1 MPEVIAIIEEEGT
14 GDQWEETLKVHSL
27 ETAKEDLEKWVKGF
41 NNTLRKGEKAR
52 KLIGIK
58 EEDDEGEEYE
68 KYDPEAGLG
77 LEFKDNRGER
87 HITILEG
94 PRKVVPRITSW
105 AGVSIGA
112 VHYYANL
119 EVRSLDVRNLDH
131 NKVYSMSGP
140 NYPKE
145 AEGLTH
151 EVKKT
156 AEADILRFSVFDGG
170 ERKVHVKKGQK
181 TELLSTREEAKRL
194 CKRDFRRYFGDAWAL
209 DDWRHILD

>member
-1 MPEVIAIIEEEGT
+1 MVEVIAIIEEEGT
-14 GDQWEETLKVHSL
+14 GDRWEESLKVNSL
-27 ETAKEDLEKWVKGF
+27 ETAKEDVEKWVKGF

-58 EEDDEGEEYE
+58 EDDEDGEEYDQH
-68 KYDPEAGLG
+68 DPKAGLG
-77 LEFKDNRGER
+77 IEFDSHGER

-94 PRKVVPRITSW
+94 PREVTPRITSW
-105 AGVSIGA
+105 AGLSIGA

-119 EVRSLDVRNLDH
+119 EVRSLAVRNLDE
-131 NKVYSMSGP
+131 NRVYSMSGP
-140 NYPKE
+140 NFPKE
-145 AEGLTH
+145 AEGFTH

-170 ERKVHVKKGQK
+170 ERKVHVKKGEK

-194 CKRDFRRYFGDAWAL
+194 CKRDFRRYFGEGWKL
-209 DDWRHILD
+209 DDWRHQLD

>member
-1 MPEVIAIIEEEGT
+1 MVEVIAIIEEEGT
-14 GDQWEETLKVHSL
+14 GDRWEESLKVDSL
-27 ETAKEDLEKWVKGF
+27 KTAKEDVEKWVKGF

-58 EEDDEGEEYE
+58 EEEEDGEEYE
-68 KYDPEAGLG
+68 RYDPKAGLG
-77 LEFKDNRGER
+77 IEFKNNRGER
-87 HITILEG
+87 LITILEG
-94 PRKVVPRITSW
+94 SRRVVPRITSW

-112 VHYYANL
+112 VHYYAEL
-119 EVRSLDVRNLDH
+119 ETRSLEVRNLDH

-145 AEGLTH
+145 AEGFTH
-151 EVKKT
+151 QVKKT

-170 ERKVHVKKGQK
+170 ERKVHVKKGEK

-194 CKRDFRRYFGDAWAL
+194 CKRDFRRYFGEGWKL
-209 DDWRHILD
+209 DDWRHQLD